1 MSIIQSVLDGNRRDI
16 ARLLTEVEN
25 ETDSGREALDLL
37 YSHAGNAHLVGITG
51 APGTGKS
58 SLVTQIILK
67 YRQSIYQAAPEQDTN
82 LPRIAVVAVDPS
94 SPFTGGAILGDR
106 IRMTELT
113 GDKGVFIRSMAT
125 RGSLGGLAS
134 ATAGASLVLDAA
146 GFDIVIIETVGA
158 GQAEVDIAKLAHTTI
173 VVESPGLG
181 DDIQAIKAGI
191 LEIADILVINKADL
205 PGVEATERALR
216 GMLQLV
222 YPGGN
227 NVVSHHGKM
236 MPSFQENLSQVINDD
251 LYKPEKNV
259 ESEPEIRWIPPV
271 LRTIATNGDGVSNL
285 VDLINNHRV
294 FLEKSGKWIQ
304 RDRLRVESEVMTLL
318 KNSLVSKWAEN
329 VDEKYYNEILEAVYQ
344 RHLSPLKAVDILIG
358 KFVNK

>member
-1 MSIIQSVLDGNRRDI
+1 MSIILSVLDGNRRDI

-25 ETDSGREALDLL
+25 ETASGREALDLL
-37 YSHAGNAHLVGITG
+37 YPHAGNAHLVGITG

-67 YRQSIYQAAPEQDTN
+67 YRQSIHKAASEQDSN
-82 LPRIAVVAVDPS
+82 LPQIAVVAVDPS

-106 IRMTELT
+106 IRMTELA

-205 PGVEATERALR
+205 PGVEATEKALR

-227 NVVSHHGKM
+227 HFVSHHGKIM
-236 MPSFQENLSQVINDD
+236 ASFQENLGLVNKDD
-251 LYKPEKNV
+251 LYKSEINV
-259 ESEPEIRWIPPV
+259 ESEPEIRWVPPV
-271 LRTIATNGDGVSNL
+271 LRTVATNGDGVSDL

-318 KNSLVSKWAEN
+318 KNSLIAKWAES

-344 RHLSPLKAVDILIG
+344 RNLSPLKAVDILIG
-358 KFVNK
+358 NFINK

>member
-25 ETDSGREALDLL
+25 ETTSGREVLDLL
-37 YSHAGNAHLVGITG
+37 YPYAGNAHLVGVTG

-58 SLVTQIILK
+58 SLVTQIILY
-67 YRQSIYQAAPEQDTN
+67 YRQSIYKAASEQDSN
-82 LPRIAVVAVDPS
+82 LPQIAVVAVDPS

-106 IRMTELT
+106 IRMTELA

-205 PGVEATERALR
+205 PGVEATEKALR

-227 NVVSHHGKM
+227 HVDSHHGKM
-236 MPSFQENLSQVINDD
+236 MDSFQENLGLVNKDD
-251 LYKPEKNV
+251 LYKSEINV
-259 ESEPEIRWIPPV
+259 ELEPEIRWVPPV
-271 LRTIATNGDGVSNL
+271 LRTVATNGDGVSDL

-318 KNSLVSKWAEN
+318 KNSLVAKWAQN

-344 RHLSPLKAVDILIG
+344 RNLSPLKAVDILIG
-358 KFVNK
+358 KFINK